1 MDTAAGVVLIAA
13 AAAGAARVAPTL
25 APRGAVRWL
34 AGSLAFATIF
44 LGAFHVLGVAEVL
57 SGRPSIGVTW
67 AAALAIA
74 AAAAAFA
81 AVPHA
86 AAPAA
91 PAAGRWRP
99 IPVAVAAAMA
109 ALFALFAVLLL
120 WGTPRGFEVNAY
132 HMPIAVRAFRDGT
145 LAIWDQT
152 FMFAYPANM
161 GIWAGFFLHLL
172 PEGVA
177 AAANLPLLAVICI
190 AVYALGRACGA
201 DRPAALL
208 IAAGLPTVPMYGFS
222 ALEVGADLGGIAFAL
237 IAVVAVTARLGG
249 PALWPL
255 LAGLAA
261 GIAFGFKSLN
271 LVMVA
276 AIGLVILA
284 ESAAPPVR
292 PSWTRLRPPAL
303 YGLAA
308 LAAMGFWLVRNYA
321 ALGNPL
327 YPLYIPGVF
336 DLLGWSAP
344 PDVSLFGRE
353 GTETEWVR
361 SKAEWLVYPW
371 VEWHQFDQNFK
382 NGSGL
387 GAFFAATVPV
397 GWLLALAAGAA
408 AILRTRR
415 LPPLTDAARTRVIL
429 FLFGS
434 AVVAG
439 WWILGD
445 RQPRYAMGAVALLL
459 PLAAWLVS
467 VTAGRLRTAYEV
479 LLALCIAA
487 MALVPA
493 VQFGLRTA
501 ATIAQGFDAPRHVQ
515 REYPVAIDRLPAGAV
530 VMTGTHSPD
539 NYTVFGAGFRNGLVT
554 ISEAVRR
561 FARPDGSWFI
571 DDAGLRASG
580 ATHFYTDS
588 SKPVGHDDCVT
599 VREVDRLSANPFNG
613 VRYDSA
619 RILYALSP
627 CPR

>member
-1 MDTAAGVVLIAA
+1 VESAAGIVLVAA
-13 AAAGAARVAPTL
+13 AVVAAARL
-25 APRGAVRWL
+25 APAVARPGAGRIL
-34 AGSLAFATIF
+34 TGSLAFAAVF
-44 LGAFHVLGVAEVL
+44 LGAFHVLGIVEL
-57 SGRPSIGVTW
+57 LRGRPSIDVT
-67 AAALAIA
+67 AAAAVAVAAGAVVLATVRRAAPRPAPADSGWRPVPLA
-74 AAAAAFA
+74 AAAA
-81 AVPHA
+81 
-86 AAPAA
+86 
-91 PAAGRWRP
+91 
-99 IPVAVAAAMA
+99 MT
-109 ALFALFAVLLL
+109 ALFAAFAVLLM

-132 HMPIAVRAFRDGT
+132 HLPVAVRALRDGT

-161 GIWAGFFLHLL
+161 GLWAGFFLHLL

-177 AAANLPLLAVICI
+177 AAANLPLLGLICV
-190 AVYALGRACGA
+190 AVYALGRAAGA

-237 IAVVAVTARLGG
+237 VAVVAVATRLGG

-261 GIAFGFKSLN
+261 GLAFGFKSLN

-284 ESAAPPVR
+284 DAAAPPAR
-292 PSWTRLRPPAL
+292 PLRARLRPPVV

-308 LAAMGFWLVRNYA
+308 LGAMGFWLARNYV

-327 YPLYIPGVF
+327 YPLHIPGVF
-336 DLLGWSAP
+336 DLLGWAAP

-361 SKAEWLVYPW
+361 AKAEWLVYPW
-371 VEWHQFDQNFK
+371 VEWHQFGQNFK

-397 GWLLALAAGAA
+397 AWVLALAAGIGAVVRA
-408 AILRTRR
+408 RGLPAPSDASRTRAILF
-415 LPPLTDAARTRVIL
+415 
-429 FLFGS
+429 FLGS

-445 RQPRYAMGAVALLL
+445 RKPRYAMGAVALLL
-459 PLAAWLVS
+459 PLAAWLLAAP
-467 VTAGRLRTAYEV
+467 AGRLRAAYE
-479 LLALCIAA
+479 ALIAFCIAA
-487 MALVPA
+487 MALVPL
-493 VQFGLRTA
+493 VQFGARTA
-501 ATIAQGFDAPRHVQ
+501 ATMAHDFRAPRHML
-515 REYPVAIDRLPAGAV
+515 REYPAAIDRLPPGAV

-539 NYTVFGAGFRNGLVT
+539 NYTVFGAGLRNGMVT
-554 ISEAVRR
+554 ISEAARR
-561 FARPDGSWFI
+561 FARPDGSWYI

-580 ATHFYTDS
+580 ATHFYTEA
-588 SKPVGHDDCVT
+588 SKPVAHDPCVT
-599 VREVDRLSANPFNG
+599 VRAVDRLEANPFNG
-613 VRYDSA
+613 APYDSA
-619 RILYALSP
+619 RVLYALSP